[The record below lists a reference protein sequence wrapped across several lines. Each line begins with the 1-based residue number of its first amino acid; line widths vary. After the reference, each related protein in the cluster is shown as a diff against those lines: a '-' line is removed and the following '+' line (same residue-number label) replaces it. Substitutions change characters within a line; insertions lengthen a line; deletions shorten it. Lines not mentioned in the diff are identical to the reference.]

1 MQMRKNWNGWIKQIF
16 LLLVF
21 IIQILFTG
29 GFSIAKTRIGS
40 STFDVAVDVNHQNRA
55 NFPEI
60 LSLLEE
66 RVGNREVTQRLKD
79 KAVTLSKKQTRM
91 IASLAEL
98 ISSGERAVGAEVAF
112 LVVTILIIVS

>member
-1 MQMRKNWNGWIKQIF
+1 MRKKWKRLIKQIF

-21 IIQILFTG
+21 ILQILFTG
-29 GFSIAKTRIGS
+29 GFSIGKARIES
-40 STFDVAVDVNHQNRA
+40 STFDVATDVNHQNRA
-55 NFPEI
+55 DFPEI

-66 RVGNREVTQRLKD
+66 KVGNREVTQKLKD

-98 ISSGERAVGAEVAF
+98 ISSGDRAVGAEVAF

>member
-1 MQMRKNWNGWIKQIF
+1 MQMKKNWKRLIKQIF
-16 LLLVF
+16 LLVF
-21 IIQILFTG
+21 ILQILSIG
-29 GFSIAKTRIGS
+29 GFSFAKVRIES
-40 STFDVAVDVNHQNRA
+40 SLSNITPDAYHQDHADIPR
-55 NFPEI
+55 I

-66 RVGNREVTQRLKD
+66 KAGSREVTQKLKD

-98 ISSGERAVGAEVAF
+98 ISTGDRTVGSEVAF

>member
-1 MQMRKNWNGWIKQIF
+1 MQMKKNWKRLIKQIL

-21 IIQILFTG
+21 ILQILFTG
-29 GFSIAKTRIGS
+29 GFSIAKTPIES
-40 STFDVAVDVNHQNRA
+40 SAFDVATAVNHQNRA
-55 NFPEI
+55 DFPEI

-66 RVGNREVTQRLKD
+66 KVGNREVTQKLKD

-98 ISSGERAVGAEVAF
+98 ISTGDRTVGSEVAF